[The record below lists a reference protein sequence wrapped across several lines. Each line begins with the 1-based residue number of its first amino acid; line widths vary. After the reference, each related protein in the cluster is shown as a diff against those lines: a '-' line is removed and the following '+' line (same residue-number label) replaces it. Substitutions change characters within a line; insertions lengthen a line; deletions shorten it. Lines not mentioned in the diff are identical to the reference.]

1 MTHFTFHGQIY
12 WEAKNKIFQIVLWL
26 LLYRRAKKGP
36 QIFSST
42 VDEKAKSIK
51 HTLQTK
57 HSMQWLLLVFVV
69 VAAAP
74 LFEQEGGWVEINWM
88 ALKELLLVVEKK
100 THYCFHFIASSSSS
114 PALLYRIFQSQFHRL
129 ADRPTG
135 WDAKVNFFYRSSASS
150 SRRFPKVLPNNT
162 SPKTCPQTFNSMLW
176 VVALP
181 GRHQMNEWWR

>member
-1 MTHFTFHGQIY
+1 M
-12 WEAKNKIFQIVLWL
+12 AANIFE
-26 LLYRRAKKGP
+26 
-36 QIFSST
+36 
-42 VDEKAKSIK
+42 DEKAKSIK

-57 HSMQWLLLVFVV
+57 HSMQWLLLCFCCCCCFAVV
-69 VAAAP
+69 WTRRRMSGNKLDGIEGAAT
-74 LFEQEGGWVEINWM
+74 GCG
-88 ALKELLLVVEKK
+88 EKK

-114 PALLYRIFQSQFHRL
+114 PALLYRIFQSQFYRL

-181 GRHQMNEWWR
+181 GRHQMNELWR